1 MNKTDAR
8 PRADMPAAAKIKRR
22 LRREGELWAITIVML
37 IWLAIICYYP
47 MYGLVIAFKQY
58 KPGMDIWA
66 CQWVGLKYF
75 NKFVT
80 SNWFPKVMRNTLAIS
95 GLQMLFGFPAPILL
109 AVLLNEVPVGQVQA
123 HSADNF
129 LPAALHIVGGRGFA
143 YLLDT

>member
-1 MNKTDAR
+1 
-8 PRADMPAAAKIKRR
+8 MPAAAKIKRR

-37 IWLAIICYYP
+37 IWLAIMCYYP

-109 AVLLNEVPVGQVQA
+109 AVLLNEVQ
-123 HSADNF
+123 SAKFKRTDNF